1 MSCFTRFLVSN
12 FEPEMSAGVQKM
24 INIRY
29 ALYLPFLYGGFP
41 NIQMQIARSSENQ
54 FRVSCGAKWKSGG
67 WQRLL
72 SGAANT
78 NHHWTQPFL

>member
-1 MSCFTRFLVSN
+1 MRSCLTVDNMTEGKLVKK
-12 FEPEMSAGVQKM
+12 GVLFS
-24 INIRY
+24 
-29 ALYLPFLYGGFP
+29 LYLPFLYGGFP